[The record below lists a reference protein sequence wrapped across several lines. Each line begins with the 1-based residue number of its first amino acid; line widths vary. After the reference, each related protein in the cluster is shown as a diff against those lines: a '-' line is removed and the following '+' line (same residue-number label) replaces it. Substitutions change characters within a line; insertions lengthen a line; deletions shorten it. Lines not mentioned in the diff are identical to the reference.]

1 MYFLL
6 IILAITSNVCFAE
19 TSNLINEYSVKKLT
33 EEDGF
38 VSSEIYSIIQDQQG
52 LLWFGT
58 AENGVMRYDGRKVTL
73 FEFDSMNSNGLS
85 HNDAGN
91 LMLDRNGNMWVG
103 TWGGGANIYNPK
115 TGQFE
120 SFLYNKDDKTSISS
134 NRIQSLFHDQ
144 ENKIWL
150 GSYNQGLNLYL
161 GNNRFK
167 KFKKDENVFSSL
179 SHNRIWDIEQ
189 KDKNTLWIA
198 TSFGLNLFNKSNNTF
213 SHFLPD
219 PDNKTPTGKNEIR
232 NILKTSKNKIYIG
245 TQQGPF
251 IFNEKTQKFIALTL
265 DQNENLGQVNSMI
278 EDHQGYIWFVTSNGV
293 FRQSQLSKSL
303 EKLELDDNNGLR
315 VIFED
320 SSKTIWITSE
330 IQGIYKL
337 VPHRKFKSINNPELT
352 APNGITVDKNGD
364 ILIVNSSSEVY
375 KWRTSEQ
382 SLTLISDSIFSEKN
396 GFGGN
401 QLLERPI
408 ILPDGDHSFWIA
420 QDEGLAKFNIDTN
433 KIQFITYPKSVKNHE
448 EFRELRALNID
459 EYGNLWIGTYKNGVY
474 IYDPKAKK
482 FKHLNYD
489 FGLSH
494 PEVLTIFKD
503 SDQNMWVGT
512 GNGVNIWQESKQKF
526 KSFQDNN
533 KDPKSLLGNIVQDI
547 YQSKTGD
554 IWIATQKGLNLYQ
567 KETHTFKHFNKDNGL
582 ATSLIRAIA
591 DDKHGNLWVTTNKG
605 ISQINASSAMVVN
618 FDSQNGLSGS
628 NFYAGSFVKGDGEVL
643 FTSSPRGIEY
653 FTPSKIE
660 ENKDDFNLIL
670 TGFNKMGQPVK
681 LDKPYSYVTDIQL
694 THLDYIFSFEFSVL
708 DYISP
713 NKSQYAYKLQGY
725 DDNWIDIGNRNIA
738 SFTNLDGG
746 NYTFLVKATNS
757 SGKWG
762 AKVLTINLKVSP
774 PPWQT
779 WWAYGIYLA
788 IIIFIASISIYL
800 KTRLQKKEII
810 RQKQFV
816 IKLEEQVSQK
826 TTSLEA
832 QAVDLTNAL
841 KKAEEATQLKSEFL
855 ANMSHEIRT
864 PMNGV
869 IGMLDLLKS
878 SQLSTEQAQ
887 RVNIA
892 FSSANSL
899 LTLINDILDFSKIEA
914 GRLELEYIN
923 FDLRNLLEKLAQ
935 SMAILAQKNGVEVV
949 LDVIGINN
957 QYINSDPNRIRQILT
972 NILSN
977 AIKFTKHGEIVIT
990 AKLEPLSNTDKML
1003 FKCSIRDT
1011 GIGIPNNKISMLFG
1025 AFNQVDAS
1033 TTRKYG
1039 GTGLGLSITKELCK
1053 LLNGDITVS
1062 SEVGNGSCF
1071 NISCLVY
1078 KSTQVD
1084 SQPQDIN
1091 FSKHHIL
1098 IIDNNATSRKTM
1110 RRQLEAWGASVD
1122 DVTNDSKSLKGYASE
1137 LNDLSSAIFDIVFI
1151 NINSA
1156 LLNNTKS
1163 MKIIASIIENKKI
1176 KVILMAAL
1184 DELIDKNTLAKF
1196 NTHFYLSKPITTENL
1211 RNAIQTKSALTNE
1224 EQAKKEAKESQT
1236 QNHFDVDFSGVHIL
1250 LVEDNKVNQVVALS
1264 ILNNLKIQV
1273 DVANNGIEAIK
1284 FLETKKLYSLII
1296 MDCQMPKMDG
1306 YETTRRIRMGEAGI
1320 ENASIPIIAM
1330 TANAMLGDKQKC
1342 IDAGMSDYLTKP
1354 IIPKNLVEKLK
1365 LWIAK

>member
-1 MYFLL
+1 M
-6 IILAITSNVCFAE
+6 AITSNVCFAQ
-19 TSNLINEYSVKKLT
+19 TSNLINEYSVRKLT

-38 VSSEIYSIIQDQQG
+38 ISSEIYSIIQDQQG

-120 SFLYNKDDKTSISS
+120 SFLHSKDNKTSISS

-167 KFKKDENVFSSL
+167 KFKADKNERSSL
-179 SHNRIWDIEQ
+179 SHNRIWDIEE

-219 PDNKTPTGKNEIR
+219 PDNKTPTGRNEIR

-251 IFNEKTQKFIALTL
+251 IFNEKTQKFITLTL
-265 DQNENLGQVNSMI
+265 DKNENLGQVNSMI

-375 KWRTSEQ
+375 KWRTTEQ

-420 QDEGLAKFNIDTN
+420 QDEGLAKFNIETN
-433 KIQFITYPKSVKNHE
+433 KIQFITYPKSVKNHQ

-474 IYDPKAKK
+474 IYDPKANK

-494 PEVLTIFKD
+494 PEVLIIFKD

-547 YQSKTGD
+547 YQSQTGD

-605 ISQINASSAMVVN
+605 ISQINVSSAMVVN

-725 DDNWIDIGNRNIA
+725 DDNWIDIGNRNNA

-762 AKVLTINLKVSP
+762 AKVLSINLKISP

-788 IIIFIASISIYL
+788 IIIFIASTAIYL
-800 KTRLQKKEII
+800 KTRLQKNEIL

-816 IKLEEQVSQK
+816 TQLEKQVSEK
-826 TTSLEA
+826 TASLET

-869 IGMLDLLKS
+869 IGMLDLLKN
-878 SQLSTEQAQ
+878 SQLSTEQEN

-899 LTLINDILDFSKIEA
+899 LILINDILDFSKIEA

-923 FDLRNLLEKLAQ
+923 FDLINLLEKLAQ
-935 SMAILAQKNGVEVV
+935 SMALLAQNKGVEVI
-949 LDVIGINN
+949 LDVTDINQ

-977 AIKFTKHGEIVIT
+977 AIKFTDHGEIVIT
-990 AKLEPLSNTDKML
+990 AKLTPDSNSQNIL
-1003 FKCSIRDT
+1003 LKCSVKDT
-1011 GIGIPNNKISMLFG
+1011 GIGIPNNKVAMLFG

-1039 GTGLGLSITKELCK
+1039 GTGLGLSITKKLCK
-1053 LLNGDITVS
+1053 LLKGDITVS
-1062 SEVGNGSCF
+1062 SEVDNGSCF
-1071 NISCLVY
+1071 EITCLVQ
-1078 KSTQVD
+1078 KSTHI
-1084 SQPQDIN
+1084 DIKPRCEN
-1091 FSKHHIL
+1091 YSKHHIL
-1098 IIDNNATSRKTM
+1098 IIDNNTTNRKTM
-1110 RRQLEAWGASVD
+1110 RRQLEKWGSTVD
-1122 DVTNDSKSLKGYASE
+1122 EVSDNTQSLKNYANS
-1137 LNDLSSAIFDIVFI
+1137 LNDLDIADFNIVFI
-1151 NINSA
+1151 NIDSQ
-1156 LLNNTKS
+1156 LLDNFES
-1163 MKIIASIIENKKI
+1163 IKIIKNIINKNNM
-1176 KVILMAAL
+1176 KVILMTTINEQVNEHIL
-1184 DELIDKNTLAKF
+1184 SKF
-1196 NTHFYLSKPITTENL
+1196 NTHLYLSKPVTTTSL
-1211 RNAIQTKSALTNE
+1211 RNVIQKELTSTNE
-1224 EQAKKEAKESQT
+1224 LISEKELDKSEKSKHYHA
-1236 QNHFDVDFSGVHIL
+1236 NFSGVNIM
-1250 LVEDNKVNQVVALS
+1250 LVEDNQVNQMVALS
-1264 ILNNLKIQV
+1264 ILNNLSIKV
-1273 DVANNGIEAIK
+1273 DVANNGIEAMQL
-1284 FLETKKLYSLII
+1284 LENKNLYSLII

-1306 YETTRRIRMGEAGI
+1306 YETTRRIRMGEAGV
-1320 ENASIPIIAM
+1320 ENATIPIIAM

-1354 IIPKNLVEKLK
+1354 IIPINLVEKLK